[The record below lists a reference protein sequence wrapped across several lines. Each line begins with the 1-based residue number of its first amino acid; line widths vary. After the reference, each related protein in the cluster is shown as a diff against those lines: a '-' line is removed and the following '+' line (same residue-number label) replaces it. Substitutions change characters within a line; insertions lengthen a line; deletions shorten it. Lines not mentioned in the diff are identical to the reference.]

1 MIFIGSN
8 DGFFLKSLNSLLV
21 QKNFLT
27 TSDKSSKF
35 FFEIFLKFENNKLK
49 IIFANKDVVLRTP
62 IPFNIFFS
70 KLNELL
76 MNNHVSISDFDYNP
90 ISQSIS
96 IGQNTC
102 NLGVIHNQ
110 IMSNLILNLDK
121 GIDKIKLYRLIWP
134 LDKDL
139 QMNKLDTHITNLK
152 NKVNGDLNLDLNFT
166 SNSGTLKLIID

>member
-8 DGFFLKSLNSLLV
+8 DSFFLKNLENLFE

-49 IIFANKDVVLRTP
+49 IIFANKDVVLKTP

-76 MNNHVSISDFDYNP
+76 VHNHVSISNFEYNP

-96 IGQNTC
+96 IGQSTC

-152 NKVNGDLNLDLNFT
+152 NKVNGDLSLNLNFT
-166 SNSGTLKLIID
+166 SNSGTLKLVID

>member
-8 DGFFLKSLNSLLV
+8 DSFFLKNLENLFE

-49 IIFANKDVVLRTP
+49 IIFANKDVVLKTP

-76 MNNHVSISDFDYNP
+76 VHNHVSISNFEYNP

-96 IGQNTC
+96 IGQSTC

-152 NKVNGDLNLDLNFT
+152 NKINGDLSLNLNFT
-166 SNSGTLKLIID
+166 SNSGTLKLVID

>member
-1 MIFIGSN
+1 MILIGSN
-8 DGFFLKSLNSLLV
+8 DSLFLKNLENLFE

-49 IIFANKDVVLRTP
+49 IIFANKDLVLKTP

-76 MNNHVSISDFDYNP
+76 MHNHVSISNFEYNP

-96 IGQNTC
+96 IGQSTC
-102 NLGVIHNQ
+102 NLGVIHNH

-134 LDKDL
+134 HDKDP
-139 QMNKLDTHITNLK
+139 QINKLDTHITNLK
-152 NKVNGDLNLDLNFT
+152 NKIGGDLSLNLNFT
-166 SNSGTLKLIID
+166 SNSGTLKLVID

>member
-8 DGFFLKSLNSLLV
+8 DSFFLKNLENLFE

-49 IIFANKDVVLRTP
+49 IIFANKDVVLKTP

-76 MNNHVSISDFDYNP
+76 VHNHVSISDFEYNP

-96 IGQNTC
+96 IGQSTC

-152 NKVNGDLNLDLNFT
+152 NKVNGDLSLNLNFT
-166 SNSGTLKLIID
+166 SNSGTLKLVID

>member
-8 DGFFLKSLNSLLV
+8 DSFFLKNLENLFE

-49 IIFANKDVVLRTP
+49 IIFANKDVVLKTP

-76 MNNHVSISDFDYNP
+76 VHNHVSISNFEYNP

-96 IGQNTC
+96 IGQSTC

-152 NKVNGDLNLDLNFT
+152 K
-166 SNSGTLKLIID
+166 